1 MRSNTPHEPTSRTGK
16 AAETSKAEETGNATE
31 TGNTEDIGNASDT
44 GKAANTSKGS
54 DSQSDQGMG
63 RDSGSN
69 SGRNSSSGP
78 GLLREHVSMFTT
90 LIHPRNQWEPVNDTV
105 MGGRSHAHAAFTATE
120 SLFMHGHLSLE
131 NNGGFAS
138 VRTRHRLN
146 FADLLGFRLHVAG
159 DGKRYCLRIKTMNGE
174 QLHPFSY
181 EACFDTTPLLAPTGG
196 HQQKADTERIDHSDS
211 PPQQQLSGMPG
222 EWVDVPFDRFRP
234 VFRGRNVPDAP
245 PLNPSEI
252 GEVALMIKDRQEGPF
267 RLLVNDI
274 AGYRLSHADEQ
285 KWMEMALAEADES
298 GTPYGAVIVG
308 PDNQVV
314 SKAGNRVAAEKDA
327 SAHAEIRAIREAG
340 NIRNSANL
348 SGCRLI
354 STVEPCPM
362 CISAAIWAGISEVY
376 YGATIP
382 DVTSAGGKQID
393 LRAQRVALRA
403 SDPPALFE
411 GLCREACRE
420 RLRK

>member
-1 MRSNTPHEPTSRTGK
+1 MISNTPHESTSRTSRAADTSK
-16 AAETSKAEETGNATE
+16 AAETGKML
-31 TGNTEDIGNASDT
+31 NTSNASDT

-54 DSQSDQGMG
+54 DSPSDQGMAH
-63 RDSGSN
+63 DSGSN
-69 SGRNSSSGP
+69 PGHNSNSGP
-78 GLLREHVSMFTT
+78 GLLRGHVSMFTA
-90 LIHPRNQWEPVNDTV
+90 LIHPRNHWEPVNDTV

-146 FADLLGFRLHVAG
+146 FAGLLGFRLHVAG

-174 QLHPFSY
+174 LLHPFSY
-181 EACFDTTPLLAPTGG
+181 EACFDTTPLLASTGG
-196 HQQKADTERIDHSDS
+196 QLENAEMVLIDQSDS
-211 PPQQQLSGMPG
+211 PPQQQLAGMPG
-222 EWVDVPFDRFRP
+222 EWVDVSFDRFRP

-274 AGYRLSHADEQ
+274 TGYRPPHADEQ
-285 KWMEMALAEADES
+285 KWMEMALTEADES

-308 PDNQVV
+308 PDNNIV
-314 SKAGNRVAAEKDA
+314 SKAGNRVAVEKDA
-327 SAHAEIRAIREAG
+327 SAHAEIRAIRQAG
-340 NIRNSANL
+340 NILNRANL
-348 SGCRLI
+348 SGCRLF

-403 SDPPALFE
+403 PDPPTLFE
-411 GLCREACRE
+411 GFCREACRE
-420 RLRK
+420 RLRR

>member
-1 MRSNTPHEPTSRTGK
+1 MKKSFEAMSPNTPENVAQKPGNSPALQTGFL
-16 AAETSKAEETGNATE
+16 S
-31 TGNTEDIGNASDT
+31 
-44 GKAANTSKGS
+44 
-54 DSQSDQGMG
+54 
-63 RDSGSN
+63 
-69 SGRNSSSGP
+69 
-78 GLLREHVSMFTT
+78 LYTT
-90 LIHPRNQWEPVNDTV
+90 LIHPRNHWEPVNDTV
-105 MGGRSHAHAAFTATE
+105 MGGRSHAHTSFTATE

-138 VRTRHRLN
+138 VRTRHHLN

-159 DGKRYCLRIKTMNGE
+159 DGKRYCLRIKTMSGE

-181 EACFDTTPLLAPTGG
+181 EACFDTTPLLASTGG
-196 HQQKADTERIDHSDS
+196 HRTNSERDRFGDPDS
-211 PPQQQLSGMPG
+211 PSYRQLSNSTG
-222 EWVDVPFDRFRP
+222 EWVDASFDRFRP

-274 AGYRLSHADEQ
+274 AGYRLSHADERQ
-285 KWMEMALAEADES
+285 WMEMALAEADES

-308 PDNQVV
+308 PDNNIV
-314 SKAGNRVAAEKDA
+314 SKAGNRVAADKDA
-327 SAHAEIRAIREAG
+327 SAHAEIRAIRQAG
-340 NIRNSANL
+340 NILNSANL
-348 SGCRLI
+348 SGCRLF

-393 LRAQRVALRA
+393 LRAQRVALRD

-411 GLCREACRE
+411 GLCRQACRE